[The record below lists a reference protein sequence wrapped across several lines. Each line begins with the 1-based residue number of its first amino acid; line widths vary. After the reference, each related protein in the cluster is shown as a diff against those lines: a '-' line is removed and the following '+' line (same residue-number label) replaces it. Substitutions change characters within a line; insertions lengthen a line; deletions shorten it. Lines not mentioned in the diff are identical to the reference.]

1 MPSNLTT
8 SPDARIL
15 VADDDPMTRL
25 LLVDTLRSRGYSVVE
40 AADGATAWALASG
53 SAPPQILL
61 LDWMM
66 PRMSGLEVCRRVRAQ
81 PGRPHAHVLLMTSR
95 NRHADMLEGFAAGA
109 DDFLTKPVASDE
121 VVARVLAAE
130 RMLARAYPPTGL
142 AEALREASA
151 SPGGD
156 LLVRAGA
163 EVGRVMFHGGR
174 VAWVHLSGEPG
185 SLHDLLAAHPGVSR
199 DDVTAVL
206 EECFSAGRH
215 FADVLVEWEIVP
227 ASELE
232 GLLRAWLSA
241 KLRAIVERRFE
252 LAMFVPQQRR
262 YSSSMTFALAELMP
276 PPPLDEPPPPP
287 PPPETPAPPLDPGL
301 LACLDEAMAI
311 EGAQAAAL
319 LDSDRGGILAR
330 RGSPLEDGLLHAL
343 TRLLHSE
350 DVDDCVDDILVS
362 RGPRLHLLQRTARAG
377 CHLYIELD
385 RAGSNLG
392 LARSRLQAIVR
403 RVTR

>member
-1 MPSNLTT
+1 MLSDSKVKP
-8 SPDARIL
+8 RIL
-15 VADDDPMTRL
+15 VADDDPVSRTLM
-25 LLVDTLRSRGYSVVE
+25 VETLRGRGYSVVE
-40 AADGATAWALASG
+40 ASDGAAAWAIVAG

-66 PRMSGLEVCRRVRAQ
+66 PRMTGLEVCRRVRAQ
-81 PGRPHAHVLLMTSR
+81 PGMHPHVLLMTAR
-95 NRHADMLEGFAAGA
+95 NRHADMLEGFSAGA
-109 DDFLTKPVASDE
+109 DDFLTKPLASAE
-121 VVARVLAAE
+121 VLARVLAAE
-130 RMLARAYPPTGL
+130 RALARSYPATGL
-142 AEALREASA
+142 AAALREASA

-163 EVGRVMFHGGR
+163 DVGRVLFHGGR
-174 VAWVHLSGEPG
+174 VAWVHLSYEPG
-185 SLHDLLAAHPGVSR
+185 SLHDLLAGLPGVSR

-215 FADVLVEWEIVP
+215 FADVLIEWEILP
-227 ASELE
+227 PNELE
-232 GLLRAWLSA
+232 GLLRQWLAA
-241 KLRAIVERRFE
+241 KLRTIVSRRFD

-262 YSSSMTFALAELMP
+262 YSSSMTFALSELLP
-276 PPPLDEPPPPP
+276 PILPEDEAPQAPD
-287 PPPETPAPPLDPGL
+287 ETPVTPPDPSL

-319 LDSDRGGILAR
+319 LDSDRGGFLAR
-330 RGSPLEDGLLHAL
+330 RGRLLDDGLLHAL

-350 DVDDCVDDILVS
+350 EVDDCVDDILVT
-362 RGPRLHLLQRTARAG
+362 RGPRLHLLQRTQRDA

-385 RAGSNLG
+385 RATSNLG

-403 RVTR
+403 RVNR